1 MKSFGRYLRWLP
13 LLCWLGALQLSIA
26 RELSEAELVQLEEM
40 ANNMLAQLS
49 PAERQQALEMAQRME
64 AELAQLPP
72 EKLAEVEQALQQD
85 VQYLLSEQSPYR
97 PYAAPTPPLEPEPL
111 AHEPTLPAP
120 ETEPLPDHKLAET
133 APKKPIKTVD
143 PVQLKAVQDLLQ
155 TLIEQLDLLLLKTQ
169 ALPRVSHDVKQEK
182 RWQKLQPTLSA
193 LKAQLTTL
201 AAQSSLAAVLLEQK
215 YQPLYQALQR
225 FSQALQAQ
233 VTKLTVCDTAGLKRW
248 YQSSTPTVISDPV
261 QKSLIQKFSA
271 VIDQLLKL
279 TPDSL
284 QEQLQQLLKEFA
296 PAASNYS
303 PVGQR
308 WHQADAQQQQLQQ
321 KKRLRQAQGTNV
333 GSNAPSKKASPK
345 KLAQRLTQ
353 EFQQLQQLLQAQEL
367 QHSLSSLAAPSQPL
381 LTPELAADN
390 ANLKHPDEAVTAA
403 DATLTKTERKLRRK
417 LESELIKTNL
427 QYERLL
433 RAISTVVEQN
443 FQLTPTVVSDLK
455 AYFNDQNLANQL
467 QKLATQT
474 QLQQAEFNLSVA
486 TTRQLT
492 RLITQSSELQTLVDQ
507 LV

>member
-1 MKSFGRYLRWLP
+1 
-13 LLCWLGALQLSIA
+13 
-26 RELSEAELVQLEEM
+26 
-40 ANNMLAQLS
+40 
-49 PAERQQALEMAQRME
+49 
-64 AELAQLPP
+64 
-72 EKLAEVEQALQQD
+72 
-85 VQYLLSEQSPYR
+85 
-97 PYAAPTPPLEPEPL
+97 
-111 AHEPTLPAP
+111 
-120 ETEPLPDHKLAET
+120 
-133 APKKPIKTVD
+133 
-143 PVQLKAVQDLLQ
+143 
-155 TLIEQLDLLLLKTQ
+155 
-169 ALPRVSHDVKQEK
+169 
-182 RWQKLQPTLSA
+182 
-193 LKAQLTTL
+193 
-201 AAQSSLAAVLLEQK
+201 
-215 YQPLYQALQR
+215 
-225 FSQALQAQ
+225 
-233 VTKLTVCDTAGLKRW
+233 
-248 YQSSTPTVISDPV
+248 
-261 QKSLIQKFSA
+261 
-271 VIDQLLKL
+271 
-279 TPDSL
+279 
-284 QEQLQQLLKEFA
+284 
-296 PAASNYS
+296 
-303 PVGQR
+303 
-308 WHQADAQQQQLQQ
+308 
-321 KKRLRQAQGTNV
+321 
-333 GSNAPSKKASPK
+333 
-345 KLAQRLTQ
+345 LTQ